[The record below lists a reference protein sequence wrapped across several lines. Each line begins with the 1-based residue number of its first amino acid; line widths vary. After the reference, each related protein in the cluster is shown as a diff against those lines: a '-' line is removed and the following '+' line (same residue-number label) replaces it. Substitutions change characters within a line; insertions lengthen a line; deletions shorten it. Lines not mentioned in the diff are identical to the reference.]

1 MTTQAVDSHASHTQS
16 TAASKTPRRAGWT
29 MGILAVLFL
38 LFDGVAKVVRLDPSV
53 QGTVELGYTDG
64 AVVTIGIILLVCT
77 AVYVVPRTAV
87 LGAILLTGYLGGAV
101 ATHFRLGNPLFSHTL
116 FPVYV
121 AVLVWGA
128 LYLLDERVRALVPLR
143 VLHGFRA

>member
-1 MTTQAVDSHASHTQS
+1 MTAQAVDSHVTHPQS
-16 TAASKTPRRAGWT
+16 TAASKTRRRAGWT
-29 MGILAVLFL
+29 MAILAVLFL
-38 LFDGVAKVVRLDPSV
+38 LFDGVGKVMRLDPSV
-53 QGTVELGYTDG
+53 QGTVELGYPDG
-64 AVVTIGIILLVCT
+64 AVVTIGIILLLCT

-121 AVLVWGA
+121 ALLIWGA
-128 LYLLDERVRALVPLR
+128 LYLLDERLRALVPLR
-143 VLHGFRA
+143 ATRGFRA